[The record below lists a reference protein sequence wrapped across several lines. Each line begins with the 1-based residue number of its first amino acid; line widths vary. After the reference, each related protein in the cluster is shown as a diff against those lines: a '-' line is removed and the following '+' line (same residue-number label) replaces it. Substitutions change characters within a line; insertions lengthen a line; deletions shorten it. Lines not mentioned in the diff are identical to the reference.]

1 MFGLIGEKLGH
12 SYSKSIHQLLSDG
25 AYLYELFAVPPQ
37 EFESFLNTRSFDGL
51 NVTIPYKK
59 TIIPYLADISNEA
72 KKIGSVN
79 TVLVRLDGL
88 YGYNTDYA
96 GFLYMA
102 KRAGIDF
109 CGKKVLI
116 LGTGGT
122 GATASA
128 AVNDQGAH
136 EVIIAS
142 RRGKVT
148 YDRLSEYRN
157 SQIIINTTPVGMY
170 PKNGETLIDLS
181 DFPCCEGV
189 LDVIYNP
196 LYTVLTLQAKDLG
209 IPFGNGLAMLTAQAK
224 YASDLF
230 LDRVTDDDKIEAVLD
245 TMIRQTRNI
254 VLVGMPGCGKSTIGK
269 LIAGLTGKDFV
280 DIDEEIIRRTGK
292 EITRIFNE
300 DGENTFR
307 NLESRIIFEKGKE
320 NGQVIAT
327 GGGAVLREDNRTAL
341 RQNGRIIFLRCD
353 LSVLSMN
360 DRPLSVSPD
369 ALISMYDFRLPIYE
383 KCSDYWVDNN
393 DSIEETVRMVMRKI
407 EEK

>member
-12 SYSKSIHQLLSDG
+12 SYSKPIHQLLSDG

-79 TVLVRLDGL
+79 TVLVRPDGL

-109 CGKKVLI
+109 SGKKVLI

-280 DIDEEIIRRTGK
+280 DIDEEIIRQTGK
-292 EITRIFNE
+292 EIIRIFNE

-327 GGGAVLREDNRTAL
+327 GGGAMLREDNRTAL
-341 RQNGRIIFLRCD
+341 RQNGRIIFLRRD

>member
-128 AVNDQGAH
+128 AVNDQGAR

-148 YDRLSEYRN
+148 YDRLSEHRN

-170 PKNGETLIDLS
+170 PRNGETLIDLS

-341 RQNGRIIFLRCD
+341 RQNGRIIFLRRD

-360 DRPLSVSPD
+360 GRPLSVSPD